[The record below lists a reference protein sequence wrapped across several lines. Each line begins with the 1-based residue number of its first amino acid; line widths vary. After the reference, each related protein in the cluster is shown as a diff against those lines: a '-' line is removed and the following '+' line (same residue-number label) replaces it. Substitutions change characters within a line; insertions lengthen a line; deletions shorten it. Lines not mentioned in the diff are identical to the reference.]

1 METFNLLNRAN
12 FAMPD
17 PRAFVG
23 NPVDTTPYSE
33 VPNPNV
39 GKITSTG
46 ASTSR
51 QIQFALK
58 LIF

>member
-1 METFNLLNRAN
+1 
-12 FAMPD
+12 MPD

-33 VPNPNV
+33 APNPNV
-39 GKITSTG
+39 GKITATSG
-46 ASTSR
+46 TSR